1 MSIGRMFDR
10 RFRGFR
16 VVNVFAAVVLVVLM
30 VGVYLAKTR
39 AAKDSA
45 AIARIERQMVGERNA
60 IRMLKAEAAR
70 LENPERIEQL
80 AVEHLAM
87 APSTAEREAAP
98 TELAADAAGQPVGVI
113 AAQKA
118 AVAAA
123 AAAAK
128 AAQAQAQAA
137 ATPAAAAPQ

>member
-1 MSIGRMFDR
+1 MSVARMFDR

-16 VVNVFAAVVLVVLM
+16 VVNVFAAIVLVVLM

-45 AIARIERQMVGERNA
+45 AIAKIERQMVSERNS

-98 TELAADAAGQPVGVI
+98 TELAAVAAGQPVGVI

-118 AVAAA
+118 AAAAA

-128 AAQAQAQAA
+128 AS
-137 ATPAAAAPQ
+137 AAPVTAASQ

>member
-16 VVNVFAAVVLVVLM
+16 VVNVFAAIVLVVLM

-45 AIARIERQMVGERNA
+45 AIAKIERQMVSERNS

-70 LENPERIEQL
+70 LENPERIEKL
-80 AVEHLAM
+80 AVEYLAM
-87 APSTAEREAAP
+87 APSNAEREAAP
-98 TELAADAAGQPVGVI
+98 AELAAVAAGQPVGVI

-123 AAAAK
+123 AAAAATK
-128 AAQAQAQAA
+128 ADSTSVAVQ
-137 ATPAAAAPQ
+137 

>member
-1 MSIGRMFDR
+1 MSVARMFDR

-16 VVNVFAAVVLVVLM
+16 VVNVFAAIVLVVLM

-45 AIARIERQMVGERNA
+45 AIARIERQMVAERNS

-70 LENPERIEQL
+70 LENPERIEKL
-80 AVEHLAM
+80 AVEYLAM
-87 APSTAEREAAP
+87 APSKAEHEAAP
-98 TELAADAAGQPVGVI
+98 TELAAVAAGQPVGVI

-118 AVAAA
+118 AAAAA

-128 AAQAQAQAA
+128 AAQVQ
-137 ATPAAAAPQ
+137 AAPQ

>member
-1 MSIGRMFDR
+1 MFNR

-16 VVNVFAAVVLVVLM
+16 IVNVSAAIVLAVLM

-45 AIARIERQMVGERNA
+45 AITRIEHQMGAERNS

-80 AVEHLAM
+80 AVRYLAM
-87 APSTAEREAAP
+87 APSQADREATP
-98 TELAADAAGQPVGVI
+98 DQL
-113 AAQKA
+113 A
-118 AVAAA
+118 AVAAGSIA
-123 AAAAK
+123 PD
-128 AAQAQAQAA
+128 
-137 ATPAAAAPQ
+137 PAPTALAVKP

>member
-1 MSIGRMFDR
+1 MSVSRMFER

-16 VVNVFAAVVLVVLM
+16 VVNVFAAIVLVVLM

-39 AAKDSA
+39 AARDSA
-45 AIARIERQMVGERNA
+45 AIARIEHQMVSERNS

-70 LENPERIEQL
+70 LENPERIEKL
-80 AVEHLAM
+80 AVEYLAM
-87 APSTAEREAAP
+87 APSKAEHEATP
-98 TELAADAAGQPVGVI
+98 GELAAVAAGQPTGVI

-118 AVAAA
+118 AAAAA

-128 AAQAQAQAA
+128 AAS
-137 ATPAAAAPQ
+137 APVVTQ

>member
-1 MSIGRMFDR
+1 MSIARMFDR

-39 AAKDSA
+39 AARDSA
-45 AIARIERQMVGERNA
+45 AIARIERQMVAERNS

-70 LENPERIEQL
+70 LENPERIEKL
-80 AVEHLAM
+80 AVEYLAM
-87 APSTAEREAAP
+87 APSKAEHEAEPA
-98 TELAADAAGQPVGVI
+98 ELAAVAAGRPTGVI

-118 AVAAA
+118 AAAAA

-128 AAQAQAQAA
+128 SAE
-137 ATPAAAAPQ
+137 TPAAPQ